1 MQNHKGFL
9 LVKKEVIQKV
19 PTEKKAVKIADL
31 EETFKKS
38 TSGVI
43 ADYRG
48 IRTQD
53 LTALRRKLR
62 DAGLELKVVKNTLA
76 KIATG
81 KAGKSDLGSIFTG
94 PTAITF
100 GYKDDT
106 TAARVMTEYVRSIRD
121 SPIKIKAGFLGGSL
135 ITSAEVT
142 TLATLPPRDVLI
154 ARVLGRMQGPIAGF
168 VSQLAAPI
176 QGFMN
181 VLEQRRKKLEE
192 AEKAKPQPA

>member
-1 MQNHKGFL
+1 M
-9 LVKKEVIQKV
+9 
-19 PTEKKAVKIADL
+19 PTEKKAEKIRDL
-31 EETFKKS
+31 EATFKKS

-76 KIATG
+76 KIATD
-81 KAGKSDLGSIFTG
+81 KAGKSALGSIFQG
-94 PTAITF
+94 PIAVTF

-106 TAARVMTEYVRSIRD
+106 TAAKAMTDYARSIRD
-121 SPIKIKAGFLGGSL
+121 SPIKIKGGFLGGSL
-135 ITSAEVT
+135 ISAAEVI
-142 TLATLPPRDVLI
+142 TLATLPPKSILV
-154 ARVLGRMQGPIAGF
+154 ARVLGGMQGPIAGF
-168 VSQLAAPI
+168 VSQLSAPI

-192 AEKAKPQPA
+192 AEEAKPQPA